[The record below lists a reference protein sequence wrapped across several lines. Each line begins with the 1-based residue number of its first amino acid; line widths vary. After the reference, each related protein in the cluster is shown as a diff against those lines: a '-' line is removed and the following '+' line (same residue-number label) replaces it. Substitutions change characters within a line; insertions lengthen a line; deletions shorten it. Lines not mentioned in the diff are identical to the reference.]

1 MSRSRGVLTVFGLK
15 GGIPMA
21 SITQA
26 FFNRLG
32 RLRAWFRLKTAA
44 FELNLGLSLNNQD
57 QDQDP

>member
-1 MSRSRGVLTVFGLK
+1 
-15 GGIPMA
+15 MA